1 MKKGMALLLACI
13 CLPAWSLD
21 WKLPVFTLKYEVA
34 GGASEDPDDETLLP
48 TAVRNTASLRIREE
62 ADPAVFGLTLRTSA
76 KDFLQQS
83 GDYAYLEAEHDGAFR
98 VPDIG
103 KFGYT
108 FGMKETGYAPAGSDV
123 ISNDSLALK
132 AGGTALLW
140 LAKGTSLEA
149 GLAGRFVL
157 AEDPADAL
165 QAYAVRAGFA
175 SRLGDWLL
183 GLRYRG
189 EFRFPLGLAATT
201 GDHVYNT
208 GSVSVQWD
216 PNR

>member
-48 TAVRNTASLRIREE
+48 TTVRNTLSLRIKEE
-62 ADPAVFGLTLRTSA
+62 ADPAAFGLTLRTSA
-76 KDFLQQS
+76 KDFLQTS
-83 GDYAYLEAEHDGAFR
+83 GDYAYLEAEHDGAVR
-98 VPDIG
+98 IADIG

-108 FGMKETGYAPAGSDV
+108 FGMKGTGHAPAGSDV
-123 ISNDSLALK
+123 LSEESLALK
-132 AGGTALLW
+132 VGGTALLW
-140 LAKGTSLEA
+140 LAKGTSLEG
-149 GLAGRFVL
+149 GLTGRFVL

-165 QAYAVRAGFA
+165 QAYGAAAGFA